1 MKENLIARIGRI
13 ISASFNSLVGAIE
26 NAAPEAVME
35 EAIREIDEAVDE
47 VRSELGKVVA
57 NKHLANTRLMEE
69 NRKHEDLSEKIELAV
84 SESRDDLAEAAI
96 ARQLD
101 IEAQIP
107 VLESAIADSSAREK
121 ELEGYIAALQAKKRQ
136 MKEELG
142 LYRKSQEEARQ
153 ASPSPSRGQSLA
165 SDTQRKVERAETA
178 FERVMEK
185 ATGVPMSTQAEN
197 LKEATKLA
205 ELEDM
210 ARKNRIR
217 ERLLAVKTKG

>member
-1 MKENLIARIGRI
+1 MKENLIGRIGRI

-35 EAIREIDEAVDE
+35 EAVREIDDAVDE

-69 NRKHEDLSEKIELAV
+69 NKKHEDLSEKVELAV

-107 VLESAIADSSAREK
+107 VLEAAIADCSAREK
-121 ELEGYIAALQAKKRQ
+121 ELEGFISALQAKKRQ
-136 MKEELG
+136 MKEELT
-142 LYRKSQEEARQ
+142 LYRKSLVEARQ
-153 ASPSPSRGQSLA
+153 ASSSPDKGLSQS
-165 SDTQRKVERAETA
+165 SDTQKKVSQAESA

-185 ATGVPMSTQAEN
+185 ATGVPLATRAEN
-197 LKEATKLA
+197 LKESAKLA

-210 ARKNRIR
+210 ARENRIK
-217 ERLLAVKTKG
+217 ERLLAVKNKG